1 MVKYTIMNEREKAKQ
16 NLLILVNTCINR
28 GGIFTDAASVALM
41 VNSIHVLDAYSE
53 NGPTAMKSVKSAS
66 EQIQDRID
74 NN

>member
-1 MVKYTIMNEREKAKQ
+1 MSEREKAKQ
-16 NLLILVNTCINR
+16 NLLTLVNTCINK
-28 GGIFTDAASVALM
+28 GGIFGDAASVALM

-53 NGPTAMKSVKSAS
+53 EGRPAMKPVKSAS